1 MFFQV
6 GVQLH
11 RVPKDFQL
19 SEGPRAK
26 TALHIVGRKAPAP
39 RTRTAVVT
47 RSARNARVSAG
58 MRMNSVHRVRIFE
71 GNEEFGGACRF
82 EVVILGR

>member
-11 RVPKDFQL
+11 RVRKDFQL
-19 SEGPRAK
+19 SEGLRAK

-39 RTRTAVVT
+39 RTRTAVVICL
-47 RSARNARVSAG
+47 ARNARVLAG
-58 MRMNSVHRVRIFE
+58 MRMNSAHRVRIFE

-82 EVVILGR
+82 KVVILDR